1 MSYCTVIIIVS
12 IMIPFIILL
21 IYLCNAHNEL
31 FTKLTQSQFRNVPG
45 MDELTFKQMKP
56 QNDLR
61 YSPSKDAPNYGLE
74 QETITKDNVRMV
86 PGQIY
91 RQNTGRDA
99 YQLENYV
106 SIYDSNFGGL
116 LGTSMGT

>member
-21 IYLCNAHNEL
+21 IYLCNA
-31 FTKLTQSQFRNVPG
+31 QSQFRNVPG